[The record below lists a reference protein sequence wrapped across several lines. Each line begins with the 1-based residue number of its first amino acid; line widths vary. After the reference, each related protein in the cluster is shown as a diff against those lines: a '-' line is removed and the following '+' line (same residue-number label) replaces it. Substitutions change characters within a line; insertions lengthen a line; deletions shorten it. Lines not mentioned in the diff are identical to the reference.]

1 MEGRFPESPFLQR
14 SSTASPGD
22 AEIMTNIFV
31 GNLDQA
37 VTEGQL
43 WCLFARHGMVETSI
57 VVLDRDTGRSRG
69 FAFIEMSEIGDAQA
83 AVMSLDGTFLNGRR
97 LRVNE
102 ARPKLVPDLSRLKL
116 GSRDHRHHRI

>member
-1 MEGRFPESPFLQR
+1 MIAPFFDDTN
-14 SSTASPGD
+14 TASLGGT
-22 AEIMTNIFV
+22 EIMTNIFV

-43 WCLFARHGMVETSI
+43 WCLFARHGMVQSSS

-69 FAFIEMSEIGDAQA
+69 FAFIEMSEVGDAQA
-83 AVMSLDGTFLNGRR
+83 AVMSLDGTFLNGRP

-102 ARPKLVPDLSRLKL
+102 ARPKLVPDLSRLSL